1 MSVFYSDIGK
11 AAKDFIE
18 KDFVGKDSN
27 KFTATTSDNGFKAVL
42 SVQKKDAEVA
52 ADKSAAPSSV
62 FLTFEPSYVHA
73 ASNLTVKGKVTS
85 AKDLTVEAAVAE
97 KFVAGLKTTVKYET
111 TTTTKQL
118 IDLGVE
124 FKNPSGAVK
133 ANVEL
138 KDQVPTIKSEV
149 STGPRSGVIA
159 GGKVAFSPKSSTVE
173 WGAAVSYD
181 QDAFN
186 IASFVN
192 NEKGKTNVT
201 VRYLHNVPARN
212 LKFGVE
218 AKYTPG
224 GEACGTVGLQKTL
237 PSGGII
243 KGAVTS
249 CNQLKLAYKRQL
261 DTNSRVTFA
270 TTFNPFNVSEGVK
283 TGWNVDVEF

>member
-11 AAKDFIE
+11 AAKDFVE
-18 KDFVGKDSN
+18 KDFPGKDSN
-27 KFTATTSDNGFKAVL
+27 KFTATASDNGFKAVL
-42 SVQKKDAEVA
+42 SVQKKEAEAA

-73 ASNLTVKGKVTS
+73 PANLTVKGKVTS
-85 AKDLTVEAAVAE
+85 AKDLTVEAAVSE
-97 KFVAGLKTTVKYET
+97 KFVAGLKTIVKYET
-111 TTTTKQL
+111 STANKQL

-124 FKNPSGAVK
+124 FKNASGAVK

-138 KDQVPTIKSEV
+138 NNQVPTIKSEV

-159 GGKVAFSPKSSTVE
+159 GGKVAFSPKSSSLE
-173 WGAAVSYD
+173 WGAAAAYE
-181 QDAFN
+181 QNAFSLS
-186 IASFVN
+186 SFVN

-201 VRYLHNVPARN
+201 VRYLHNVPVRN
-212 LKFGVE
+212 VKFGAEV
-218 AKYTPG
+218 KYTPG
-224 GEACGTVGLQKTL
+224 GDACGTVGLQKTL
-237 PSGGII
+237 PSGGIF

-261 DTNSRVTFA
+261 DTNSRFTFGA
-270 TTFNPFNVSEGVK
+270 AFNPFNVNEGIK

>member
-1 MSVFYSDIGK
+1 M
-11 AAKDFIE
+11 
-18 KDFVGKDSN
+18 
-27 KFTATTSDNGFKAVL
+27 
-42 SVQKKDAEVA
+42 SVQKKDAEAA

-97 KFVAGLKTTVKYET
+97 KFVAGLKTSVKYET

-133 ANVEL
+133 AYVFFLSQKLYYCLMENLQIFCCEHSNVEL

-186 IASFVN
+186 IASFV
-192 NEKGKTNVT
+192 
-201 VRYLHNVPARN
+201 
-212 LKFGVE
+212 
-218 AKYTPG
+218 
-224 GEACGTVGLQKTL
+224 
-237 PSGGII
+237 
-243 KGAVTS
+243 
-249 CNQLKLAYKRQL
+249 
-261 DTNSRVTFA
+261 
-270 TTFNPFNVSEGVK
+270 
-283 TGWNVDVEF
+283 